1 MTATTHAD
9 GRLPLDVH
17 TRQRLREAQ
26 NAEGQAVKAVC
37 SAQAAVDSARA
48 KRDSLYAAAN
58 RIVERAE
65 NRLTSAQAQL
75 VEVSGLDRAAGLLGA
90 NRNVLRRAIATA
102 REPQGAAAEAEL
114 SQ

>member
-26 NAEGQAVKAVC
+26 NAEGRAVKAVC

-48 KRDSLYAAAN
+48 KRDSLYAAAD

-75 VEVSGLDRAAGLLGA
+75 VEVSGLDRAAGLLGT